1 MTSARLLVVI
11 LLFISTSVFAQ
22 ENRPATSKLQSN
34 PGLIAD
40 SLGPAAGS
48 IPLGIDPLASTQAT
62 VPQDPLARLEAS
74 QPPKFMFKKDPGQKV
89 LFFPTP
95 SKDGFL
101 LSPDLPGDA
110 VCLKIRSYVMKR
122 DSKNSDATHL
132 AGYSTCQPAKKFQLR
147 SAVGT
152 PQPEK

>member
-1 MTSARLLVVI
+1 MTSARLLVAI
-11 LLFISTSVFAQ
+11 LLFLSTSVFAQ
-22 ENRPATSKLQSN
+22 EKRLATSELQSD
-34 PGLIAD
+34 PALVAD
-40 SLGPAAGS
+40 SWGPAMGS
-48 IPLGIDPLASTQAT
+48 IPLRVDPLGSSQVT
-62 VPQDPLARLEAS
+62 VPQDPLARLESS
-74 QPPKFMFKKDPGQKV
+74 QPPMFKKV

-101 LSPDLPGDA
+101 ISPDLPGDA

-147 SAVGT
+147 SVVET

>member
-11 LLFISTSVFAQ
+11 LLFFATSVFAQ
-22 ENRPATSKLQSN
+22 ENRLAASELHSN
-34 PGLIAD
+34 PALVAD
-40 SLGPAAGS
+40 SHGPDAGS
-48 IPLGIDPLASTQAT
+48 VPWRIDPLASSQAA
-62 VPQDPLARLEAS
+62 VPQDPLQWLES
-74 QPPKFMFKKDPGQKV
+74 SLPPMFKKDSGQKV
-89 LFFPTP
+89 LFFPAP
-95 SKDGFL
+95 KDGFL

-132 AGYSTCQPAKKFQLR
+132 VGYSTCQPAKKFQLR
-147 SAVGT
+147 SAVET